1 MRAPRDASG
10 SAGASLAAARPGG
23 GSLPERSHVR
33 NTMYVMS
40 ERPVFSMRATRDAL
54 RMLEEEARRYRVAPR
69 TLAETIL
76 EEGLRMRRYPGIA
89 FVDRGGGRTA
99 VLAAH
104 PRLGVW
110 QVAQSART
118 GSSRAAAARALAI
131 DRSELERA
139 LAYAD
144 EYGDEIAAAVRE
156 NDEAF
161 ARVRRLHPA
170 AAPAA
175 AVTSPTAVRSPTAM
189 RSPRRPRRAAAPR

>member
-1 MRAPRDASG
+1 
-10 SAGASLAAARPGG
+10 
-23 GSLPERSHVR
+23 
-33 NTMYVMS
+33 MS

-54 RMLEEEARRYRVAPR
+54 RMLEEEARRYRIAPR

-76 EEGLRMRRYPGIA
+76 DEGLRMRRYPGIA

-110 QVAQSART
+110 QVAQSARAAR
-118 GSSRAAAARALAI
+118 SRAAATRALAI
-131 DRSELERA
+131 DPSELERA

-144 EYGDEIAAAVRE
+144 EYGDEIDAAVHE

-170 AAPAA
+170 APTPSA
-175 AVTSPTAVRSPTAM
+175 AVTSPTAV